1 MNNMTI
7 KEAMDRVKR
16 LDIRDAESDDY
27 VALYIVIQ
35 LAIKGAMVDDEKA
48 LVSNEPYF

>member
-7 KEAMDRVKR
+7 KEALDRVKR

-27 VALYIVIQ
+27 VALYMVIQ
-35 LAIKGAMVDDEKA
+35 LAIKGAKA
-48 LVSNEPYF
+48 EDSSITITDEPYY